1 MKSSRRSHPHERA
14 KLLRGNQLVNLL
26 EHLTMSPSFA
36 IFPLPL
42 MLLVGT
48 LWLACAVLGVHG
60 LLLGRMSGKWLQRHV
75 RQPRLWGAG
84 ALLMAC
90 GGFKHPSLVVVGI
103 GLIALGHAVK
113 PTS

>member
-1 MKSSRRSHPHERA
+1 MKSSRRSHSHERA
-14 KLLRGNQLVNLL
+14 KLLRGNQLVKLL

-36 IFPLPL
+36 IFLLPL
-42 MLLVGT
+42 VLLVGT

-60 LLLGRMSGKWLQRHV
+60 LLLGRMPGKWLQRHV

-84 ALLMAC
+84 APLVAC